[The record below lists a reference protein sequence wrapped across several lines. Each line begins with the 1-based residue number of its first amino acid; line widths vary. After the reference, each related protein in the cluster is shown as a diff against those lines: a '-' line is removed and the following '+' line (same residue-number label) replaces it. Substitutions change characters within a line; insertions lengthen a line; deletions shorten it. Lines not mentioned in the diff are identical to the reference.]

1 MSSEKAFQDY
11 YAPAFSHCYG
21 CGPSNEHGLHIKS
34 YWLDK
39 EKKETFAR
47 YTPKPWHTGGYPEN
61 VYGGLIAA
69 LLDCHGNGTALAAG
83 YMHEGR
89 AMDSE
94 PALRYV
100 TGNLTLNFKKPTPI
114 DGELE
119 MRAKITEVTDKKVVM
134 EVSLLAHGQVTV
146 DGSMVCVRLPATRPD
161 ASRAAA

>member
-1 MSSEKAFQDY
+1 M
-11 YAPAFSHCYG
+11 
-21 CGPSNEHGLHIKS
+21 
-34 YWLDK
+34 
-39 EKKETFAR
+39 ETVAHF
-47 YTPKPWHTGGYPEN
+47 TPKPWYTGGYPGN

-69 LLDCHGNGTALAAG
+69 LIDCHGNGSALAAG
-83 YMHEGR
+83 YAHENR

-134 EVSLLAHGQVTV
+134 QVSLLAHGQVTV
-146 DGSMVCVRLPATRPD
+146 DGSMVCVRLPATRP
-161 ASRAAA
+161 AAA

>member
-69 LLDCHGNGTALAAG
+69 LIDCHGNGTALAAG

-146 DGSMVCVRLPATRPD
+146 DGSMVCVRLPATRPG
-161 ASRAAA
+161 A

>member
-1 MSSEKAFQDY
+1 MSEKAFQDY

-69 LLDCHGNGTALAAG
+69 LIDCHGNGTALAAG

-146 DGSMVCVRLPATRPD
+146 DGSMVCVRLPATRPG
-161 ASRAAA
+161 A

>member
-1 MSSEKAFQDY
+1 MTEKAFQDY

-100 TGNLTLNFKKPTPI
+100 TGNLTLNFRKPTPI

-134 EVSLLAHGQVTV
+134 EVSLLAHGHVTV
-146 DGSMVCVRLPATRPD
+146 DGSMVCVRLPATRP
-161 ASRAAA
+161 

>member
-34 YWLDK
+34 YWLDR
-39 EKKETFAR
+39 EKGETIAR
-47 YTPKPWHTGGYPEN
+47 FTPKPWYTGGYPEN

-69 LLDCHGNGTALAAG
+69 LIDCHGNGTALAAG

-89 AMDSE
+89 AMDTE

-100 TGNLTLNFKKPTPI
+100 TGNLTLHFKKPTPI

-119 MRAKITEVTDKKVVM
+119 MYAKITEVTDKKVVM
-134 EVSLLAHGQVTV
+134 QVALRARGETTV
-146 DGSMVCVRLPATRPD
+146 EGSMVCVRLPATRPG
-161 ASRAAA
+161 A

>member
-1 MSSEKAFQDY
+1 MSEKAFQDY

-21 CGPSNEHGLHIKS
+21 CGPSNEHGMHIKS

-69 LLDCHGNGTALAAG
+69 LIDCHGNGTALAAG

-146 DGSMVCVRLPATRPD
+146 DGSMVCVRLPATRPG
-161 ASRAAA
+161 A

>member
-1 MSSEKAFQDY
+1 MSEKAFQDY

-34 YWLDK
+34 YWLDR

-47 YTPKPWHTGGYPEN
+47 FTPKPWHTGGYPEN

-89 AMDSE
+89 AMDSA

-100 TGNLTLNFKKPTPI
+100 TGRLTLNFRKPTPI

-134 EVSLLAHGQVTV
+134 DVALLAHGQVTV

>member
-1 MSSEKAFQDY
+1 MTEKAFQDY

-34 YWLDK
+34 YWLDQ
-39 EKKETFAR
+39 EKGETVAR
-47 YTPKPWHTGGYPEN
+47 FTPKPWHTGGYPGN

-69 LLDCHGNGTALAAG
+69 LLDCHGNGTALATG

-100 TGNLTLNFKKPTPI
+100 TGNLTLNFRKPTPI

-146 DGSMVCVRLPATRPD
+146 DGSMVCVRLPATRPGT
-161 ASRAAA
+161 

>member
-1 MSSEKAFQDY
+1 MNPQEKAFQDY

-21 CGPSNEHGLHIKS
+21 CGPSNEQGLHIKS

-39 EKKETFAR
+39 DKKETFAR
-47 YTPKPWHTGGYPEN
+47 FTPRPWHTGGYPEN

-69 LLDCHGNGTALAAG
+69 LIDCHGNGTALAAG
-83 YMHEGR
+83 YMHENR
-89 AMDSE
+89 AMDSA

-134 EVSLLAHGQVTV
+134 DVALLAHGQVTV
-146 DGSMVCVRLPATRPD
+146 EGSMVCVRLPATRPGV
-161 ASRAAA
+161 

>member
-1 MSSEKAFQDY
+1 MTERAFQDY
-11 YAPAFSHCYG
+11 YAPGFSHCYG
-21 CGPSNEHGLHIKS
+21 CGPANEHGLHIKS

>member
-1 MSSEKAFQDY
+1 MSEKAFQDY

-69 LLDCHGNGTALAAG
+69 LIDCHGNGTALAAG

-134 EVSLLAHGQVTV
+134 DVSLLAHGQVTV
-146 DGSMVCVRLPATRPD
+146 DGSMVCVRLPATRPG
-161 ASRAAA
+161 A

>member
-1 MSSEKAFQDY
+1 METQEKAFQDY
-11 YAPAFSHCYG
+11 YAPGFSHCFG
-21 CGPSNEHGLHIKS
+21 CGPSNEHGFHIKS

-39 EKKETFAR
+39 ENMETVAHF
-47 YTPKPWHTGGYPEN
+47 TPKPWYTGGYPGN

-69 LLDCHGNGTALAAG
+69 LIDCHGNGSALAAG
-83 YMHEGR
+83 YAHENR

-134 EVSLLAHGQVTV
+134 QVSLLAHGQVTV
-146 DGSMVCVRLPATRPD
+146 DGSMVCVRLPATRQ
-161 ASRAAA
+161 AAA